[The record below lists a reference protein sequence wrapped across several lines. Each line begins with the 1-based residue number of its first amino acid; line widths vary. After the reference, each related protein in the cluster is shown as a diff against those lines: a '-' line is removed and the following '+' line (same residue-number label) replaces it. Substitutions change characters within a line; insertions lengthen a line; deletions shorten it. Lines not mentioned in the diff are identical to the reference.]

1 MQLKVQGEQ
10 IAPGLVSDFYKD
22 RTGYGQLV
30 NDILYY
36 VKCDGKFWFNSIY
49 GDIGPDIS
57 SRYIFGQV
65 TRRLS
70 VRSPRRKPMR
80 EVSEILHL
88 ARDGS
93 EFQLESQEMLSMLG
107 SEI

>member
-1 MQLKVQGEQ
+1 MDEVLDRVREAVQLKVQGEQ

-22 RTGYGQLV
+22 KTGYGKLV

-36 VKCDGKFWFNSIY
+36 VNCHGKFWFNSIY

-57 SRYIFGQV
+57 SRYISFGQV

-70 VRSPRRKPMR
+70 VRSPEKN
-80 EVSEILHL
+80 L
-88 ARDGS
+88 
-93 EFQLESQEMLSMLG
+93 
-107 SEI
+107 